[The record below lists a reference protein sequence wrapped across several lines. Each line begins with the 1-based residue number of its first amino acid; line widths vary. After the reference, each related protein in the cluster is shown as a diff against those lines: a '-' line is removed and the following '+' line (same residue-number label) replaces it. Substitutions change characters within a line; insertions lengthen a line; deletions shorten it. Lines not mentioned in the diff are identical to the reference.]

1 MNVLLCIN
9 GYKKIYVYYFNI
21 NKQIDV
27 NKKNQCQES
36 CVLFFPRH
44 NQYQR
49 FWSWYHQDKNKIIEE
64 YLYILPQVCYVTD
77 IVKQMNIVKK
87 INIKYLVYFFSNN
100 TISKIFIL
108 IKISEKIIQEYSYIL
123 HQVCCVTP
131 MYVKPVY
138 LIKIRQMGTWKTLMD
153 INI

>member
-27 NKKNQCQES
+27 NKKNQYQES

-64 YLYILPQVCYVTD
+64 YLYILNQVCYVTD

-87 INIKYLVYFFSNN
+87 NK
-100 TISKIFIL
+100 
-108 IKISEKIIQEYSYIL
+108 
-123 HQVCCVTP
+123 HQVSCVLLFQQCNITDFHP
-131 MYVKPVY
+131 DKD
-138 LIKIRQMGTWKTLMD
+138 KWKNHTRIFLYTTSGMLYD
-153 INI
+153 ADACKACVPYQN

>member
-27 NKKNQCQES
+27 NKKNQYQES

-64 YLYILPQVCYVTD
+64 YLYILNQVCYVTD

-100 TISKIFIL
+100 AISKIFIL

-131 MYVKPVY
+131 MHVKPVY
-138 LIKIRQMGTWKTLMD
+138 LIKIRQMGTSKTLME